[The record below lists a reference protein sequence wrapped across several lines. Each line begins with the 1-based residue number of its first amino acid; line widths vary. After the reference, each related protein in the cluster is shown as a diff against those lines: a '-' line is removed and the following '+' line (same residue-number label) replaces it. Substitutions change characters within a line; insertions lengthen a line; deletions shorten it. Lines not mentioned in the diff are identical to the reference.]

1 MTMYSIYIISRYENN
16 FSKIGIER
24 IGLYDKNN
32 TEISILYSNVNINID
47 KNEEENI
54 NNENIIDISEETKNN
69 INSEQIIDNPIINNK
84 KGNYSC
90 KFKQ

>member
-1 MTMYSIYIISRYENN
+1 MKYIKILNYEN
-16 FSKIGIER
+16 
-24 IGLYDKNN
+24 
-32 TEISILYSNVNINID
+32 
-47 KNEEENI
+47 KNEEISAVKEIKIYHGKKQLFNGILNI